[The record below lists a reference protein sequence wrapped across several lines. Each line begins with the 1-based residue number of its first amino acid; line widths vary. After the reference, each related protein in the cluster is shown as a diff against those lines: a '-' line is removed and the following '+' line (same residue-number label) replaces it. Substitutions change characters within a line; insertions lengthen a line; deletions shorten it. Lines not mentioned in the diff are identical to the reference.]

1 MYVGT
6 TPQIK
11 INSNIP
17 ISNIKRLWITFE
29 SQKVELT
36 KELSDC
42 DIIENQIHCTLSQ
55 EDTFLLNPDNKDIKI
70 KDMEPIRYEKYDYV
84 LIVCKNELDYQSLTR
99 LLKLDDKKVI
109 VSKGKTGTRKIKARA
124 IWYDDVDF
132 VLKKK

>member
-11 INSNIP
+11 INSNIH
-17 ISNIKRLWITFE
+17 IDNIKRLWITFE

-70 KDMEPIRYEKYDYV
+70 KLQVRI
-84 LIVCKNELDYQSLTR
+84 LTD
-99 LLKLDDKKVI
+99 DDKAFASNI
-109 VSKGKTGTRKIKARA
+109 TELQ
-124 IWYDDVDF
+124 
-132 VLKKK
+132 LKKILKEGIIDA

>member
-17 ISNIKRLWITFE
+17 IDHIKRLWITFE

-70 KDMEPIRYEKYDYV
+70 KLQVRI
-84 LIVCKNELDYQSLTR
+84 LTD
-99 LLKLDDKKVI
+99 DDKAFA
-109 VSKGKTGTRKIKARA
+109 SA
-124 IWYDDVDF
+124 ITELQ
-132 VLKKK
+132 LKKILKEGIIDA

>member
-17 ISNIKRLWITFE
+17 IDNVKRLWITFE

-36 KELSDC
+36 REFSDC
-42 DIIENQIHCTLSQ
+42 DIIENQIYCTLSQ

-70 KDMEPIRYEKYDYV
+70 KLQVRI
-84 LIVCKNELDYQSLTR
+84 LTD
-99 LLKLDDKKVI
+99 DDKAFASNI
-109 VSKGKTGTRKIKARA
+109 TELQ
-124 IWYDDVDF
+124 
-132 VLKKK
+132 LKKILKEGIIDA

>member
-1 MYVGT
+1 MYVVT

-11 INSNIP
+11 TNSNMP
-17 ISNIKRLWITFE
+17 IDHIKRLWITFE

-70 KDMEPIRYEKYDYV
+70 KLQVRI
-84 LIVCKNELDYQSLTR
+84 LTD
-99 LLKLDDKKVI
+99 DDKAFASNI
-109 VSKGKTGTRKIKARA
+109 TELQ
-124 IWYDDVDF
+124 
-132 VLKKK
+132 LKKILKEGIIDA